1 MAASNPSPA
10 PIRFGVWSNASDT
23 FLLDDLLS
31 RMPERYEVHRFRPV
45 DSVDA
50 LRAMLAD
57 IDMVWFESETAR
69 LGSQVCADIPAMCR
83 LERHEAY
90 GDLPKHIAWPNL
102 DRLVLPAEGVKE
114 SFAHIH
120 KGVLTE
126 HTLMSV
132 VPNAVDMEEIT
143 FDPEKTRNHN
153 LAFVG
158 DLNYLNNPMLL
169 LQILHKLVALDNRY
183 VLHITGDV
191 KDYEVGQYL
200 HYHVQHMGLT
210 DHIFFYGTINHDDLY
225 PWLSQSSYCLTSSV
239 IEGHPI
245 GVMEAMALGLKPIIH
260 DFVGARHLFPK
271 EYLFNAVDDAVAMIH
286 EGSFKPEQYHRY
298 IARNYTMDQQ
308 LATMVQLVDR
318 LACDYYP
325 ERMLEHFRRERA
337 EAAVAPESAED
348 RLREAHTFLADG
360 NLDAAAAA
368 LEQVPFDALQ
378 EADILPA
385 RALALQLAINR
396 QKYTDALFHA
406 DAALDLA
413 PNEPL
418 IHNLMGQGLWEK
430 GHELGA
436 VEALVHAAELLQQA
450 QDLGLDLQLPVN
462 EAEVYYLGGEACMRV
477 NHTEGARMFYQRAAQ
492 HAPGDPT
499 IATALAQVS
508 PPSLAFA

>member
-1 MAASNPSPA
+1 MAASTSSVA

-31 RMPERYEVHRFRPV
+31 RMPERYEVHRFQPV
-45 DSVDA
+45 ASAAA
-50 LRAMLAD
+50 LREALTTIDLA
-57 IDMVWFESETAR
+57 WFESETAV
-69 LGSQVCADIPAMCR
+69 LGSQVVGDIPVMCR

-90 GDLPKHIAWPNL
+90 GDLPKKIIWPQI

-114 SFAHIH
+114 SFSHIH
-120 KGVLTE
+120 KGTLTE
-126 HTLMSV
+126 HTLMAV
-132 VPNAVDMEEIT
+132 VPNAVDMEEID
-143 FDPEKTRNHN
+143 FNPAKEQSFN

-169 LQILHKLVALDNRY
+169 LQILHKLVALDDRY
-183 VLHITGDV
+183 VLHIAGEV
-191 KDYEVGQYL
+191 KEYEIGQYL
-200 HYHVQHMGLT
+200 HYHVQQMNLAN
-210 DHIFFYGTINHDDLY
+210 HIFFYGAVNHDELY
-225 PWLSQSSYCLTSSV
+225 PWLAQSSYCLTSSV

-271 EYLFNAVDDAVAMIH
+271 EYLYNTVDEAVAMIH
-286 EGSFKPEQYHRY
+286 AGSFEPEQYHRY

-325 ERMLEHFRRERA
+325 ERMLEHFRAERA
-337 EAAVAPESAED
+337 ESAVAPESAEEQV
-348 RLREAHTFLADG
+348 REAHTFLAEG

-368 LEQVPFDALQ
+368 LEHVPFDSLRM
-378 EADILPA
+378 EDVLPA

-396 QKYTDALFHA
+396 EKYTDALFHA

-413 PNEPL
+413 PEEPL
-418 IHNLMGQGLWEK
+418 IHNLMGQGLWAK

-450 QDLGLDLQLPVN
+450 ETFGRDLRLPVN
-462 EAEVYYLGGEACMRV
+462 PAEVYYLGGEACMRV
-477 NHTEGARMFYQRAAQ
+477 NHRDGARTFYQLAAH
-492 HAPGDPT
+492 HAPHDPT
-499 IATALAQVS
+499 IAAALAEVS
-508 PPSLAFA
+508 PPSLVFA